1 MTVIISFISRESEIY
16 LWNDNETNEWTGS
29 KRGTLIH
36 FIAINLFHFISFHSI
51 NLLYIREC
59 SCAILVQIRYVI
71 IVMNGSPTWSASTR
85 IIKRFKV
92 PYEISCFRKVKF
104 TSGVKDKAS
113 KWTARNKRNL
123 GSEWNKIK
131 FQIEIE
137 FSFASRFVGVY
148 NLLHSMYSFHKLLHF
163 TPF

>member
-1 MTVIISFISRESEIY
+1 M
-16 LWNDNETNEWTGS
+16 
-29 KRGTLIH
+29 K
-36 FIAINLFHFISFHSI
+36 
-51 NLLYIREC
+51 
-59 SCAILVQIRYVI
+59 Q
-71 IVMNGSPTWSASTR
+71 WSASNER
-85 IIKRFKV
+85 GLRHSIIKIIFIPCTHFTHRFSSIRFHYFNDRRYTRCFKV

-137 FSFASRFVGVY
+137 FSFASRFV
-148 NLLHSMYSFHKLLHF
+148 HSAYMNAIHSLISLQLFAIVLSCSYELFF
-163 TPF
+163 MF